1 MSADKNSMSNVLIT
15 AHSHLLCTGLYLA
28 DENLSDKVH
37 WVVHGHGHMLAL
49 LPQYMP
55 IISDNVKRAVTN
67 PTTSTAMGNMM
78 TGGAS
83 SSVSV
88 PSDSTAPNNSIVLA
102 DAIDGTPNTP
112 GLAPITPSNCS
123 IEGELNTE
131 DSSAAPHMLA
141 CLAAIVHVDSK
152 DFWLSA
158 DGGYQGPNHICKEI
172 VDVKPSCAIG
182 MLNDDFSSVITNLCA
197 LQDHCVMSGYSPGKS
212 FFSADAFGNPCFK
225 MCHTFLEPLEGMLS
239 SDDNSKDSSGDGDNS
254 LFSFENWPLTK
265 EKNQVELLA
274 LKSTHQ
280 LVPLAAMDVSG
291 HQISPY
297 AYRRCLQDA
306 IIEVHFTF
314 SHWGIAR
321 NKQDVYAANI
331 VFMCILVPPRAFSMP
346 ANKWIVPQTKVTMD
360 SAAKKSHSV

>member
-1 MSADKNSMSNVLIT
+1 LIT

-55 IISDNVKRAVTN
+55 IISDNVKRA
-67 PTTSTAMGNMM
+67 
-78 TGGAS
+78 
-83 SSVSV
+83 
-88 PSDSTAPNNSIVLA
+88 
-102 DAIDGTPNTP
+102 
-112 GLAPITPSNCS
+112 
-123 IEGELNTE
+123 

-239 SDDNSKDSSGDGDNS
+239 SDDNSKDSSGDGNVVHHWCIMTMLTYWQGDNS

-314 SHWGIAR
+314 SHWGIA
-321 NKQDVYAANI
+321 
-331 VFMCILVPPRAFSMP
+331 
-346 ANKWIVPQTKVTMD
+346 
-360 SAAKKSHSV
+360 